1 MLEPG
6 NSTSN
11 TSPETLLAHIRS
23 APLTPNNRANMPPAA
38 SELDPLTS
46 HLSLPTAPKPITS
59 ADALSLSIS
68 HSTYA
73 SHYTISK
80 ALLVRNPVCSS
91 LDLNKVQVKKEEK
104 EKSRRSNR
112 DTHSAPSS
120 IQHRQAFQ
128 YRSRNHSKTE
138 GSASYQLDHAM
149 RYRDDY
155 RVPTSCT
162 EKENRGNTKYNKAK
176 AARYP
181 YTFPATAARLLF
193 LVQGR
198 KDFHC
203 A

>member
-1 MLEPG
+1 
-6 NSTSN
+6 
-11 TSPETLLAHIRS
+11 
-23 APLTPNNRANMPPAA
+23 MPPAA

-46 HLSLPTAPKPITS
+46 YLSLSTAPKPITS

-68 HSTYA
+68 NSTYA

-91 LDLNKVQVKKEEK
+91 LDLNKVRVKKEEK

-162 EKENRGNTKYNKAK
+162 EKGNRGNSNYNKAK
-176 AARYP
+176 SSEIP
-181 YTFPATAARLLF
+181 LHLPSHGGKTFVPGPRAKRFPLCLTKTTLESGNT
-193 LVQGR
+193 LVPSPR
-198 KDFHC
+198 TKRVPTC
-203 A
+203 LA